1 MVKVNQKVGG
11 VLCAIYPPFIRH
23 LSDIFSGLGTD
34 IRHLCAIYAP
44 PINDAIPAYV
54 KQLMMQLMMQL

>member
-1 MVKVNQKVGG
+1 MVKVNQKVRD

-44 PINDAIPAYV
+44 FMRHLCAIYAPFMRGELY
-54 KQLMMQLMMQL
+54 